1 MKAKSFLLGVA
12 TGIVSGMAVML
23 FSTPQSGAQLRQSI
37 SSNTDNAKSKLQDVQ
52 KELNQVK
59 QSISTLTAEARNN
72 IPSIINE
79 LKENLINFKKE
90 IEPETINLKQEIEK
104 LQNSINEIEQNI
116 SSNKNNKE

>member
-1 MKAKSFLLGVA
+1 MKAKSFLLGIT
-12 TGIVSGMAVML
+12 TGLVSGMAIML

-37 SSNTDNAKSKLQDVQ
+37 LANTDTAKSKLQDVQ
-52 KELNQVK
+52 KELKQVK

-72 IPSIINE
+72 MPSIIKE
-79 LKENLINFKKE
+79 LKENLVTFKQE

-116 SSNKNNKE
+116 TSNKNNKE